1 MNNRAVDRPRIFKD
15 LAAPVVYPL
24 HRRPTDRGHGGGT
37 VGEQQRRRFIAGQT
51 DFNSRLETVLT
62 VESATLAVY
71 LVIFTSRYDAFGN
84 AGSRTD
90 RLPPSYSH

>member
-1 MNNRAVDRPRIFKD
+1 
-15 LAAPVVYPL
+15 
-24 HRRPTDRGHGGGT
+24 

-90 RLPPSYSH
+90 RLPPHTVTDIAALCQSLFANV